1 MSPEGIDG
9 NEATAERD
17 MWAFGMTALVF
28 LSYNTLL
35 FLILNFQQELFTAQ
49 LPFGNITSRNAIIF
63 HILFGPPDQ
72 PACMTDDWWDVC
84 TSCWRLEPGLRP
96 NALDLVKKIEEVSLM
111 NSRCTC
117 LSSKVTDKPSSWL

>member
-72 PACMTDDWWDVC
+72 PACMTGG
-84 TSCWRLEPGLRP
+84 TS
-96 NALDLVKKIEEVSLM
+96 ALLAGGWNQACVLTHWIL
-111 NSRCTC
+111 
-117 LSSKVTDKPSSWL
+117 